1 MPGVGTTETYKYKGP
16 EYYILVT
23 FAKKETKSA

>member
-23 FAKKETKSA
+23 FAKKESA